1 MNTPFIIIL
10 LISVVAIITIIV
22 ILSKR
27 KEGYQP
33 QNNLYSF
40 MYTKDNNELSYRY
53 NGEVPRFTYSNF
65 YG

>member
-1 MNTPFIIIL
+1 MNISFIIIL
-10 LISVVAIITIIV
+10 LISVVAIITTV
-22 ILSKR
+22 ISITKQ

-53 NGEVPRFTYSNF
+53 NGEVPRFSYSDF

>member
-1 MNTPFIIIL
+1 MNKLFIIIL
-10 LISVVAIITIIV
+10 LIIVATIITTIV
-22 ILSKR
+22 VLSKH

-40 MYTKDNNELSYRY
+40 IYTKDNNELSYRY
-53 NGEVPRFTYSNF
+53 NGEVPRFSYSDF

>member
-10 LISVVAIITIIV
+10 LISVISIITTIV
-22 ILSKR
+22 IISR
-27 KEGYQP
+27 HKEGYQP

-53 NGEVPRFTYSNF
+53 NGQTPRFAYSNF